1 MLLFAE
7 RMLTM
12 KEMWFILGFA
22 VTLVA
27 VITTDKALEK
37 KGRC

>member
-1 MLLFAE
+1 
-7 RMLTM
+7 M

-22 VTLVA
+22 VTLFA

-37 KGRC
+37 KGR